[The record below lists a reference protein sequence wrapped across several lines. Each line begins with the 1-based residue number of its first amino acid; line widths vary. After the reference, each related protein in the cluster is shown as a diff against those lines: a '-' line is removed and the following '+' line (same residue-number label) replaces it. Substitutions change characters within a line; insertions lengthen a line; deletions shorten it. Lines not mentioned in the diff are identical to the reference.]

1 MALSKQLQ
9 RIHEAIMTIKQ
20 LGGVFGRNPTFNN
33 VTIEGTLTFDGDIDI
48 NSDLTISGN
57 LYLPGNSKAI
67 FGDNDDL
74 QIYHDGSNS
83 YISEVGTGELVIQAR
98 DAVTIEDGTSGD
110 NYMYMQRGN
119 KVSLFYAGAQKLA
132 TTSTGIDVTGSV
144 TADGLLSGTTAT
156 YEIGSSSNLWTNA
169 WLKNGGRVYF
179 GDTGTAIYGSSS
191 LDIISFTTNTSE
203 AMRIDA
209 GKVGIGTT
217 TPVRVLDIATT
228 TGGTI
233 IHLTD
238 DATGHTATDGV
249 DLQQEG
255 TLFQILNRE
264 AGDIR
269 FGTNNTERLRI
280 DASGNLLVARTTDNN
295 AVAGVTLS
303 NVGIVKATRT
313 DWSLLLNRIG
323 STSGSLALFQY
334 DGGTVG
340 SISVTASATA
350 YNTSSDQRLKE
361 NIADADDAG
370 SKIDAIQVRKFDWKA
385 DGSHQDYGMVAQEL
399 LEVAPEA
406 VSASEDPEEM
416 MGVDYSKLVPMLIKE
431 VQSLRARVA
440 QLES

>member
-1 MALSKQLQ
+1 
-9 RIHEAIMTIKQ
+9 MTIKQ

-209 GKVGIGTT
+209 G
-217 TPVRVLDIATT
+217 
-228 TGGTI
+228 
-233 IHLTD
+233 HC
-238 DATGHTATDGV
+238 
-249 DLQQEG
+249 
-255 TLFQILNRE
+255 
-264 AGDIR
+264 
-269 FGTNNTERLRI
+269 
-280 DASGNLLVARTTDNN
+280 
-295 AVAGVTLS
+295 
-303 NVGIVKATRT
+303 
-313 DWSLLLNRIG
+313 
-323 STSGSLALFQY
+323 Y
-334 DGGTVG
+334 
-340 SISVTASATA
+340 
-350 YNTSSDQRLKE
+350 
-361 NIADADDAG
+361 
-370 SKIDAIQVRKFDWKA
+370 
-385 DGSHQDYGMVAQEL
+385 
-399 LEVAPEA
+399 
-406 VSASEDPEEM
+406 
-416 MGVDYSKLVPMLIKE
+416 
-431 VQSLRARVA
+431 
-440 QLES
+440 